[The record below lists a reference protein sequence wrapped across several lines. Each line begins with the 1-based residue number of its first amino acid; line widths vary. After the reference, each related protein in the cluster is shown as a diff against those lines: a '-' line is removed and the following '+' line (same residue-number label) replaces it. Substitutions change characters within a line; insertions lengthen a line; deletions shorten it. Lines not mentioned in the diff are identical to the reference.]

1 MDKLAA
7 DWYIIGKMYLIK
19 DTGCL
24 VGDSNGTIGTNG
36 QTWQSIGTPLVNC
49 ISLRGLGIF

>member
-7 DWYIIGKMYLIK
+7 DWYITGKMYLIK

-24 VGDSNGTIGTNG
+24 VGDSNG
-36 QTWQSIGTPLVNC
+36 PLVPMVR
-49 ISLRGLGIF
+49 LVPMDKLGSRLVHH